1 MTDEEII
8 EIEEETESEEIEFEM
23 TESEIDEWIS
33 ELTRLK
39 EEKNSAELF
48 IDEETY
54 LKINYLEDE
63 EENE

>member
-1 MTDEEII
+1 MTNDDEEII
-8 EIEEETESEEIEFEM
+8 EIEEEEEIEFEM

-48 IDEETY
+48 IDDELSLRINYIEDAGEET
-54 LKINYLEDE
+54 E
-63 EENE
+63 